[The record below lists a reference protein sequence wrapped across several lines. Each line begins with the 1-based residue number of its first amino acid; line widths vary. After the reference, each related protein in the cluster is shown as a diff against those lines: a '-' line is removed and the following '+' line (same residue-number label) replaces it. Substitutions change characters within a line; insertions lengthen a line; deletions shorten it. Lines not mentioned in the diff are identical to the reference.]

1 MTMILIAA
9 MAFAFATSMM
19 LRVENDRRKDARA
32 EPLLATA
39 LIDERPP
46 TVAVGSKNAGEPGWR

>member
-1 MTMILIAA
+1 MTVILLAA
-9 MAFAFATSMM
+9 IAFAFVTTMM
-19 LRVENDRRKDARA
+19 LRAESDRRKDARA

-46 TVAVGSKNAGEPGWR
+46 RRRDD